1 MLDMKKIV
9 LVAAIGA
16 LSGCVGEGGGPLA
29 ALAVAAEGGYGR
41 VDTDKTRDYGQGAD
55 EDESLSNLVA
65 GIWVDP
71 NGCDHWIID
80 DGIEGYLSQRLD
92 KYGKP
97 VCSGT
102 APPTVVTGPFRGDET
117 IDDTL

>member
-1 MLDMKKIV
+1 MKAIKTITALAAV
-9 LVAAIGA
+9 TLVA
-16 LSGCVGEGGGPLA
+16 GCLGEGGN
-29 ALAVAAEGGYGR
+29 GR
-41 VDTDKTRDYGQGAD
+41 VNTDKTNDYGFKPHH
-55 EDESLSNLVA
+55 LSTMTA

-97 VCSGT
+97 VCSGA
-102 APPTVVTGPFRGDET
+102 APAGVATGPFKVNGT
-117 IDDTL
+117 INDPL

>member
-1 MLDMKKIV
+1 MKLTKIT
-9 LVAAIGA
+9 LALTAAIALGA
-16 LSGCVGEGGGPLA
+16 CDDKQNKTVDRGFDSKHLSQL
-29 ALAVAAEGGYGR
+29 
-41 VDTDKTRDYGQGAD
+41 K
-55 EDESLSNLVA
+55 A

-97 VCSGT
+97 VCSGV
-102 APPTVVTGPFRGDET
+102 APPNTAVGPYNKGTTVPDP
-117 IDDTL
+117 I

>member
-1 MLDMKKIV
+1 MSILKLGVVLTAAML
-9 LVAAIGA
+9 A
-16 LSGCVGEGGGPLA
+16 SGCLGTKE
-29 ALAVAAEGGYGR
+29 
-41 VDTDKTRDYGQGAD
+41 DKTVDRGFD
-55 EDESLSNLVA
+55 SKHLSQLQA

-102 APPTVVTGPFRGDET
+102 APPNVATGSFKKASTVTDP
-117 IDDTL
+117 I

>member
-1 MLDMKKIV
+1 MKIV
-9 LVAAIGA
+9 KFAILAGVAVA
-16 LSGCVGEGGGPLA
+16 LSGCTEKTNKT
-29 ALAVAAEGGYGR
+29 
-41 VDTDKTRDYGQGAD
+41 VDRGLDAHHVSTMK
-55 EDESLSNLVA
+55 A

-97 VCSGT
+97 VCSGA
-102 APPTVVTGPFRGDET
+102 APPNTAIGPFKNKEGAFADL
-117 IDDTL
+117 I